1 MSIKIGVVG
10 KGKSGIF
17 SDFNIMSLNYKALQE
32 ISAIV
37 KTNYGFEPTE
47 SILEIISD
55 FTNLCAKT
63 MISQNEEKSYERKI
77 KNGAD
82 MTSFIMVAFLQNISV
97 GDEDLSHAIELIS
110 TFSHENKD
118 AVQLIIDS
126 KEFVENVDMFI
137 GKEDNISIVKRIA
150 ALIVDY
156 LEYKKKETNKEKH
169 LPPECNKNEC
179 QADTESYCKC
189 SSDDKIVDFIK
200 RKAERIEE
208 KSKQQLVELEIT
220 EDENGN
226 TFCNMPEGIS
236 EEDKTRIL
244 SMLGYEIKK

>member
-1 MSIKIGVVG
+1 MSIKIGVIG

-32 ISAIV
+32 ISSVV

-63 MISQNEEKSYERKI
+63 MITKHEEKSYERKI
-77 KNGAD
+77 KNGKD
-82 MTSFIMVAFLQNISV
+82 MTSFVMAAFLSNITKE
-97 GDEDLSHAIELIS
+97 DEELSSAIKLIS
-110 TFSHENKD
+110 NFSHENKD
-118 AVQLIIDS
+118 DFQLIIDS
-126 KEFVENVDMFI
+126 KDFTESVDKFI
-137 GKEDNISIVKRIA
+137 GKEDSASIVKRIA
-150 ALIVDY
+150 NLILYY
-156 LEYKKKETNKEKH
+156 LDCLKEETIKRDKFLYEINKKET
-169 LPPECNKNEC
+169 

-189 SSDDKIVDFIK
+189 GSDDKVVDFIK
-200 RKAERIEE
+200 RNKDCVEE
-208 KSKQQLVELEIT
+208 KSKPQLVELEIT

-226 TFCNMPEGIS
+226 TFCNMPEGVS